1 MGWLREKYPEKFGEV
16 IDLPQSIEGDVSKAI
31 VAIAEVAIKMSE
43 IISLGD
49 LQSNLGREVG
59 ENSDGDNQK
68 ALDVLADEAFMKK
81 LSSSSVSWYA
91 SEEQEEVVEVA
102 LGSKAQSPDLG
113 VLPLLNELE
122 AADRL
127 HHAREQRRIQRLP
140 SIFLCPHSG

>member
-1 MGWLREKYPEKFGEV
+1 MPAPKFSEV
-16 IDLPQSIEGDVSKAI
+16 IDLPKSIEGDVSKAI
-31 VAIAEVAIKMSE
+31 VAIAEVAIMMSE

-91 SEEQEEVVEVA
+91 SEEQEEVVE
-102 LGSKAQSPDLG
+102 LNKNGSVFINSLFLTSIKNPTPDP
-113 VLPLLNELE
+113 PLLTNFTSEL
-122 AADRL
+122 RMKSNKKL
-127 HHAREQRRIQRLP
+127 I
-140 SIFLCPHSG
+140 